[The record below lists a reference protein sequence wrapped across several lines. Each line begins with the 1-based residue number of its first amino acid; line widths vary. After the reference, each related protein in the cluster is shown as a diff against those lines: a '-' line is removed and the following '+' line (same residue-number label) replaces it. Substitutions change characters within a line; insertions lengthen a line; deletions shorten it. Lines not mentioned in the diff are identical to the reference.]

1 MPIKSD
7 IEIEKFRNGN
17 QSVFKELYDRYFDSL
32 FLFGQKY
39 ITNSEAV
46 EDLVQDSFIKL
57 WEKRSLFFHEAAIKA
72 FLYKT
77 VRNACLNFIDH
88 QKVERNFEKKSN
100 QEVLSEDYF
109 LKNVIEE
116 EVYRIISETVDKLPE
131 SARQIYLLSL
141 KGLKNAEIA
150 EDLNISINT
159 VKTQKQRAS
168 KFLKENLKDLFI
180 LLLFLSN

>member
-1 MPIKSD
+1 MPTNTHIA
-7 IEIEKFRNGN
+7 IEKFRGGS
-17 QSVFKELYDRYFDSL
+17 QSAFKGLYDKYYEAL

-46 EDLVQDSFIKL
+46 EDLVQESFIKV
-57 WEKRSLFFHEAAIKA
+57 WEKRSSFFHEAALKA

-77 VRNACLNFIDH
+77 VRNSCLNYLDH
-88 QKVERNFEKKSN
+88 QKVERNYEQQSKAD
-100 QEVLSEDYF
+100 VLSEDYF
-109 LKNVIEE
+109 LNNVIEE
-116 EVYRIISETVDKLPE
+116 EVNRIIAETVDKLPE
-131 SARQIYLLSL
+131 SARLIYLLSL

-168 KFLKENLKDLFI
+168 KFLKENLKDLFTM
-180 LLLFLSN
+180 LLFL